1 MYNSKR
7 SGILTIQRA
16 QYNNWCNNRKLS
28 ASNVVTSTPPTH
40 RDNNLRSFPLPPE
53 LLLEVFAYLTDCQP
67 ALHSAS
73 LVCTQWMYCAAPILY
88 SHPKINDTYRW
99 ATFILTLT
107 RDRMSFFYGDL
118 IRSLDLS
125 SGKSIEAMKDQEFY
139 RRLSNSNDDQL
150 QQQRITLVNNISDR
164 RSRLNLNVRDNGSI
178 RFQQEQQDYLMKG
191 LPFIIVSTSSLV
203 QMSHTCRNI
212 TSLNL
217 SYTSLLYDFLVAETG
232 EYLSTLQRY
241 AVQPGLTHIQI
252 PIEQAIQSIGKECLQ
267 LQQVKIQ
274 RCEWVTAHV
283 IWMFVYHCPNLK
295 KLDARRSTKCTV
307 KRLIANVLEDTSHP
321 IPNSTVGDNNG
332 SDSSIE
338 FPSSSSSSTMDY
350 NSFFNENAN
359 QEEEEEEEDVDDDNL
374 TVHFRLNEETGLYEQ
389 LEIPN
394 ESRMTLVRQHTEEPE
409 ESNDAFWIM
418 PFPTAADEMHPIGLR
433 PPSPPNLNSTGNNK
447 SLKNIVYDILSDAKE
462 SGASDLHWLQDY

>member
-1 MYNSKR
+1 
-7 SGILTIQRA
+7 
-16 QYNNWCNNRKLS
+16 
-28 ASNVVTSTPPTH
+28 
-40 RDNNLRSFPLPPE
+40 
-53 LLLEVFAYLTDCQP
+53 
-67 ALHSAS
+67 
-73 LVCTQWMYCAAPILY
+73 
-88 SHPKINDTYRW
+88 
-99 ATFILTLT
+99 
-107 RDRMSFFYGDL
+107 
-118 IRSLDLS
+118 
-125 SGKSIEAMKDQEFY
+125 MKDQEFY

-164 RSRLNLNVRDNGSI
+164 RSRLSLNVRDNGSI

-203 QMSHTCRNI
+203 QMSHTCKNI

-283 IWMFVYHCPNLK
+283 IWMFVHHCPNLK

-307 KRLIANVLEDTSHP
+307 KRLIANVLEDTSNHLVNP
-321 IPNSTVGDNNG
+321 TVGDING

-338 FPSSSSSSTMDY
+338 LPSSSSSSTIDY
-350 NSFFNENAN
+350 NSFFNENIT
-359 QEEEEEEEDVDDDNL
+359 QEEEEEEEEDVDDDNV
-374 TVHFRLNEETGLYEQ
+374 TVHFRFNG
-389 LEIPN
+389 
-394 ESRMTLVRQHTEEPE
+394 R
-409 ESNDAFWIM
+409 
-418 PFPTAADEMHPIGLR
+418 
-433 PPSPPNLNSTGNNK
+433 
-447 SLKNIVYDILSDAKE
+447 
-462 SGASDLHWLQDY
+462 